1 MPFTYRTYIHERS
14 LIDGSVLLAGDDEG
28 FVWAYDLSKV
38 HGQLPNPDERDR
50 KGPLELRH
58 TWVIYSKGL
67 LSPYII

>member
-1 MPFTYRTYIHERS
+1 MLAIYICELF

-58 TWVIYSKGL
+58 AWVICTKSL
-67 LSPYII
+67 ISPYII